1 MINEGLVISLLL
13 ILCVAWGLGYMFTR
27 LGLPLMLGELLAGI
41 ILGPP
46 ALGWV
51 TASVPLEFLAELGV
65 FFAMFYA
72 GLEMDPKEL
81 VEHKWPSALAALGG
95 FALPFFL
102 GYTITQLLGGTG
114 FQSLFIGLCISI
126 TAVPVQSVILKS
138 MRINRSAVGHI
149 VIGAAVLNDIMA
161 LIALSILIGLAHS
174 GSVTMGGVLWLVIKI
189 FAFFGLTIVLGQF
202 VIPRLTKSLTD
213 EAGKGFTFAMTVAL
227 AMAYLAELAGLHLIM
242 GAFLGGQLVRRE
254 IMDDQVYEAIADR
267 FYGIA
272 YGFLVPIFFVS
283 LAFHLRIDW
292 SWNFFTLALL
302 LTLVAIIGKLVG
314 SGLAVRLLG
323 SNNWESTVVGLG
335 MNSRGAVELVIATVV
350 IELSNELTASGAII
364 DPLLTQ
370 NQFSALV
377 LLAFITTF
385 VAALTLKWAV
395 IRSCLP
401 DEKAGFCLIMNEAP
415 RK

>member
-1 MINEGLVISLLL
+1 MLL
-13 ILCVAWGLGYMFTR
+13 ILCAAWGLGYIFTR
-27 LGLPLMLGELLAGI
+27 FGLPLMLGELLAGV

-46 ALGWV
+46 LLGWV
-51 TASVPLEFLAELGV
+51 TSSAPLALLAEFGV
-65 FFAMFYA
+65 FFAMFFA

-102 GYTITQLLGGTG
+102 GYTITRLLGGAG
-114 FQSLFIGLCISI
+114 FQPLFTGLCISI

-149 VIGAAVLNDIMA
+149 VIGAAVLNDVMA
-161 LIALSILIGLAHS
+161 LVVLSILIGLAHS
-174 GSVTMGGVLWLVIKI
+174 GVVTMGGVAWLVIKV
-189 FAFFGLTIVLGQF
+189 FAFFGLTIALGHF
-202 VIPRLTKSLTD
+202 VIPRLTRSLTD
-213 EAGKGFTFAMTVAL
+213 EAAKGFTFAITVAL

-242 GAFLGGQLVRRE
+242 GAFMGGQLVRRE

-272 YGFLVPIFFVS
+272 YGFLIPIFFAS
-283 LAFHLRIDW
+283 LAFHLRVDW
-292 SWNFFTLALL
+292 SWNFFALALL
-302 LTLVAIIGKLVG
+302 LTLAAIIGKLAG

-323 SNNWESTVVGLG
+323 SSNWESTVVGLG
-335 MNSRGAVELVIATVV
+335 MNSRGAVELVMATVV

-385 VAALTLKWAV
+385 FTALTLKWAV

-401 DEKAGFCLIMNEAP
+401 DEKADFCLIMDEAP